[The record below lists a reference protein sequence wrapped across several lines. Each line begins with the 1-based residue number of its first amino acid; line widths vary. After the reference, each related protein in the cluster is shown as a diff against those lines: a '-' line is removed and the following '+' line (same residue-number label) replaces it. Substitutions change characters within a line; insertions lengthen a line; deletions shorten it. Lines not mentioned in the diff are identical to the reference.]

1 VKREAE
7 AAGNLVRIMTVH
19 GAKGLQAPLVIVP
32 DTSGLPKDDG
42 TIVWAADSVTDRAV
56 LLWAPRKEFR
66 CDALDRLRA
75 AGRQRQMEEHNRLLY
90 VALTRAED
98 RLLVCGWRGAHAPKD
113 ECWHSLVR
121 RGFEAAGAE
130 AEAFG
135 PWDGEVLRLR
145 SLQTVPADGPAAV
158 ALADHGRALPGWIG
172 AAPTWVPAPPP
183 PEPPRPV
190 PLAPSRPEGIELGPV
205 PAAESPLAER
215 DAGGNRFRRGQLIHS
230 LLQHLPA
237 LAAGERREA
246 AIRFLDKP
254 AHELPAGEA
263 ERIAEE
269 VLAVMAHPDLAPL
282 FWADSRAEVPLTG
295 VVGDV
300 VVGGLVDRL
309 VVLPDR
315 VLVADFKTNRRP
327 PVRLEDTPVMYLRQM
342 ASYRA
347 VLRAIFPGRTVLC
360 ALIWTR
366 DVRVAMLPDEIL
378 DSHHPGHARDAA

>member
-1 VKREAE
+1 
-7 AAGNLVRIMTVH
+7 
-19 GAKGLQAPLVIVP
+19 
-32 DTSGLPKDDG
+32 
-42 TIVWAADSVTDRAV
+42 
-56 LLWAPRKEFR
+56 
-66 CDALDRLRA
+66 
-75 AGRQRQMEEHNRLLY
+75 
-90 VALTRAED
+90 
-98 RLLVCGWRGAHAPKD
+98 
-113 ECWHSLVR
+113 
-121 RGFEAAGAE
+121 
-130 AEAFG
+130 
-135 PWDGEVLRLR
+135 
-145 SLQTVPADGPAAV
+145 
-158 ALADHGRALPGWIG
+158 
-172 AAPTWVPAPPP
+172 
-183 PEPPRPV
+183 
-190 PLAPSRPEGIELGPV
+190 
-205 PAAESPLAER
+205 
-215 DAGGNRFRRGQLIHS
+215 
-230 LLQHLPA
+230 
-237 LAAGERREA
+237 
-246 AIRFLDKP
+246 
-254 AHELPAGEA
+254 LPAGEA